1 MKRVG
6 LSVVVA
12 VLVAAAA
19 YAATNGVTSV
29 NVVGYTKVK
38 APGQEISLKAMSFD
52 AFDQTLLGVFGT
64 NQLNQAT
71 PKGGAGVADKIYL
84 WDASVPEYKIYA
96 QDSDGTF
103 YDVADWQGAPV
114 TDKLMT
120 AGTAFWIRSADPE
133 GQTNEITLMGEVV
146 EVVTQ
151 AVDMVEGL
159 NLVSYGFS
167 TDIRLPDTDLVNDG
181 AALGTPKGGAGVAD
195 KVYIW
200 NGSEYE
206 IYAPD
211 ETGTWWNVDSWQ
223 TGSPASNLIE
233 IGEGFWFRRGSGT
246 MTWDETNV
254 YLNNLD

>member
-1 MKRVG
+1 
-6 LSVVVA
+6 
-12 VLVAAAA
+12 
-19 YAATNGVTSV
+19 
-29 NVVGYTKVK
+29 
-38 APGQEISLKAMSFD
+38 MSFD

-64 NQLNQAT
+64 NQLNQGT
-71 PKGGAGVADKIYL
+71 PKGEAGPADKIYL
-84 WDASVPEYKIYA
+84 WDPSVPEYKIYA

-103 YDVADWQGAPV
+103 YNVDDWGGTPV

-120 AGTAFWIRSADPE
+120 AGTAFWLAAAGASGD
-133 GQTNEITLMGEVV
+133 TNEITIMGEVV
-146 EVVTQ
+146 DVVTQ
-151 AVDMVEGL
+151 KVDMVEGL

-181 AALGTPKGGAGVAD
+181 AALGTPKGEAGPAD

-211 ETGTWWNVDSWQ
+211 ETGTWWNVGSWQ

-233 IGEGFWFRRGSGT
+233 IGEGFWFNRATGQGT